1 MRRYKKLDKLA
12 EKLHK
17 AKKISDSEYYFLGEC
32 SAELSNI
39 EYDSEDPIQGVF
51 DRWADKTI
59 KEAAEKY
66 LLYPLP
72 DIIDLWDGDFYQAED
87 HGYYALYKPLPS
99 MPNEIVIA
107 PPVYIGINR
116 WVFENEYRKDKKM
129 TIIGK
134 YQQNKKIK
142 LYKRR
147 YYKDIQELYDHV
159 KW

>member
-1 MRRYKKLDKLA
+1 MRRGKKLQKLADKLQ
-12 EKLHK
+12 KTH
-17 AKKISDSEYYFLGEC
+17 KISDSEFHLMYEC
-32 SAELSNI
+32 SAELNNLDH
-39 EYDSEDPIQGVF
+39 DSKDPIQDEIDNWIIDTVNDAF
-51 DRWADKTI
+51 
-59 KEAAEKY
+59 EEV

-72 DIIDLWDGDFYQAED
+72 DIIDLWDGDFRKAED
-87 HGYYALYKPLPS
+87 YGYYALYKPLPS

-134 YQQNKKIK
+134 YQKNKKIK

-147 YYKDIQELYDHV
+147 YYKDIQELYDDV